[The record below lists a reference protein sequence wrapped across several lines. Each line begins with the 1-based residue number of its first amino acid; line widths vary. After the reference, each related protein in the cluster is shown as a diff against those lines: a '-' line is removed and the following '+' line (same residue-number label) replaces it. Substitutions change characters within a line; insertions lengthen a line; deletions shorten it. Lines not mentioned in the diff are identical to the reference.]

1 MTGQSGKTFALPH
14 SLDGEKAVLG
24 AILRDPEVLNLVA
37 DKLVPEDFF
46 LDAHRQVFQAMLDLY
61 KDNDPTDILTV
72 ADKLRRL
79 GADAEYIGPQYL
91 VELTEAAPVALN
103 VEYYAKI
110 VKEHH
115 YLRQIIVQCQ
125 DTVQRAMTYDGTV
138 ASFIGDL
145 EKQFLNIT
153 NTNDVKGI
161 VRINKVLDESLE
173 DLERR
178 INSAGQMTG
187 VPSQFIDL
195 DRITGGWQRT
205 DMIVIAARPGM
216 GKTAFAL
223 NCLVNAARSGKST
236 LFFSLEMSKVQLQFR
251 IWSGEA
257 RIDASKFRRGD
268 FSDEEL
274 DRLMHA
280 SQGLNGIGI
289 GIDDTPGLS
298 IMELRSRCRR
308 YKKEHGLDMIIVDY
322 LQLMTSPSGKKDQSR
337 EREIAEISAGLKALA
352 KELDI
357 AVIAL
362 AQLNRGADSRP
373 DKRPKISDLRESGS
387 IEQDAD
393 MIMFLY
399 RDEYYDKNSEDVG
412 KAQVIIGK
420 NRHGSLEDVNL
431 AFAPNF
437 MKFSNLQQ
445 S

>member
-1 MTGQSGKTFALPH
+1 MLELYQ
-14 SLDGEKAVLG
+14 
-24 AILRDPEVLNLVA
+24 LN
-37 DKLVPEDFF
+37 E
-46 LDAHRQVFQAMLDLY
+46 
-61 KDNDPTDILTV
+61 PTDILTV
-72 ADKLRRL
+72 ADKLRRQ
-79 GADAEYIGPQYL
+79 GSDAEYVGPQFL
-91 VELTEAAPVALN
+91 VELTEAAPVAQN

-115 YLRQIIVQCQ
+115 YLRQIITQCQ
-125 DTVQRAMTYDGTV
+125 DTIQRAMTYDGTV
-138 ASFIGDL
+138 SSFIGDL
-145 EKQFLNIT
+145 EKQFLEISNS
-153 NTNDVKGI
+153 NDTKGI
-161 VRINKVLDESLE
+161 VPIQKVLEESID

-178 INSAGQMTG
+178 INAAGQMTG
-187 VPSQFIDL
+187 VASQFIDL

-205 DMIVIAARPGM
+205 DLIVIAARPGM

-223 NCLVNAARSGKST
+223 NCLINAARTGKAVT
-236 LFFSLEMSKVQLQFR
+236 FFSLEMSRIQLQFR
-251 IWSGEA
+251 VWSAEA

-274 DRLMHA
+274 DRLAHA
-280 SQGLNGIGI
+280 SQSLNGINI

-308 YKKEHGLDMIIVDY
+308 YKKERGLDMIIVDY
-322 LQLMTSPSGKKDQSR
+322 LQLMTSPSARKQDNR

-362 AQLNRGADSRP
+362 AQLNRGADARP

-393 MIMFLY
+393 MILFLY
-399 RDEYYDKNSEDVG
+399 RDEYYNRDSEDVG

-420 NRHGSLEDVNL
+420 NRHGSIEDVNL

-437 MKFSNLQQ
+437 LKFSNLQN